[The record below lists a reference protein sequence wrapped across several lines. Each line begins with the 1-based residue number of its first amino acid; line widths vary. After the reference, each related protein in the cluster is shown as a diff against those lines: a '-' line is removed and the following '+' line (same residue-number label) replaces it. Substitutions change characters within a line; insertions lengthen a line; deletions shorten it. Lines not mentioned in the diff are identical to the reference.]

1 MIFPWIQAVWVGRKG
16 DALRHVNGIS
26 LYLYWQNYQWGSF
39 HFDNFDH
46 FESVQLKE
54 E

>member
-16 DALRHVNGIS
+16 EALRYVNGIS
-26 LYLYWQNYQWGSF
+26 LYLYLQNYQWGSL
-39 HFDNFDH
+39 H